1 MVQTL
6 NPRLYPKPRR
16 PFCRLATEV
25 ADALGEAKDCMRFL
39 NALRPHIL
47 KVTDCSDFAA
57 LPEAFGSLM
66 QTMLLVWTHSQ
77 HFNSPA
83 KLLALTRR
91 LSNALIAQAR
101 AYLPCTPL
109 NPKP

>member
-1 MVQTL
+1 MSFS
-6 NPRLYPKPRR
+6 N
-16 PFCRLATEV
+16 
-25 ADALGEAKDCMRFL
+25 G
-39 NALRPHIL
+39 PHIL

-57 LPEAFGSLM
+57 LPEAFRPLM
-66 QTMLLVWTHSQ
+66 QTMLLVWTHSK

-91 LSNALIAQAR
+91 LSSALIAQAR

-109 NPKP
+109 NPKS